1 MIEIK
6 SDMMGYIQNINQKLS
21 ADRANTVVDELV
33 QNCKRAGAKNVD
45 ITLYAR
51 DTLTIQDDGIGCDDL
66 QDLFCS
72 NHSGWKN
79 VAEAFG
85 QGFFSVFSIADEIEV
100 ISTGGSIF
108 IDVDDI
114 LNNGQ
119 FSFNEDKTKTRNG
132 FYVKLKGESIRKNA
146 TTIKDY
152 VKNDLCCHDNSIN
165 YSFNGEHIDYIDV
178 HEHTCNKSTWAQQ
191 YEQDDV
197 KFTMTPQTSYCN
209 GVDVYADCRFV
220 ERSYDLPYCGG
231 ILSVGSQTLTLKA
244 PDRKDIISDDKWYNL
259 ERKLVKQV
267 VKMYTNMLKN
277 ASDDTI
283 DKYAD
288 AISYHVERDVITD
301 YLSLNNVVFDPN
313 DLSIFNIDEDDE
325 EEKEQPASDWLAG
338 SGNIVFSE
346 QEINAMDF
354 AAEYIENHEE
364 SVKKKV
370 GSFKAFLE
378 ELKSKN
384 LPVTYVMQSDVKN
397 KKMVEK
403 INNLRYDGWTVLVA
417 PNKLYREA
425 FNDFD
430 IRCLSALDTFCKKE
444 ITYDNT
450 DPKTNVEKRFIE
462 LMQQVIEHFGMNE
475 DSIKVCDITEK
486 SVYDG
491 RNVYEPR
498 HNKKFMAAYSFV
510 DGCIY
515 VDRKNSRI
523 NEYEPSAVGEKTM
536 SVGDWQMIIG
546 TSKTMCHELAHALL
560 GTIDAT
566 TEHEAAQQ
574 CICFEYA
581 KIFNDTM

>member
-6 SDMMGYIQNINQKLS
+6 SDMMGYIQNIRNQVMFDS
-21 ADRANTVVDELV
+21 QTTVVDELV

-45 ITLYAR
+45 ITLYAS
-51 DTLTIQDDGIGCDDL
+51 DTLTIQDDGVGCDDL

-79 VAEAFG
+79 VSEAFG
-85 QGFFSVFSIADEIEV
+85 QGFFSVFAIADEIEV

-108 IDVDDI
+108 IDVNNI

-119 FSFNEDKTKTRNG
+119 FSFNEDKTKTRKG

-152 VKNDLCCHDNSIN
+152 IRNDLCCHDNSID

-178 HEHTCNKSTWAQQ
+178 HENICNKSAWAKQ
-191 YEQDDV
+191 YEKDDV

-220 ERSYDLPYCGG
+220 ERTYDFPYCGG

-259 ERKLVKQV
+259 KRKLNKQI

-288 AISYHVERDVITD
+288 AISYCVERDVITD
-301 YLSLNNVVFDPN
+301 YLSLKNIVFDPN
-313 DLSIFNIDEDDE
+313 DLSIFNIDEDTE
-325 EEKEQPASDWLAG
+325 EEKELPANDWLAE

-364 SVKKKV
+364 SVQKKV

-384 LPVTYVMQSDVKN
+384 LPVTYVMQSDVKS
-397 KKMVEK
+397 KKMIEK
-403 INNLRYDGWTVLVA
+403 INGLRYDGWTVLVA

-425 FNDFD
+425 FNDFG
-430 IRCLSALDTFCKKE
+430 IRCLSSLDTFCKKE
-444 ITYDNT
+444 IVYDNLGSQ
-450 DPKTNVEKRFIE
+450 TNAEKRFIE
-462 LMQQVIEHFGMNE
+462 LMQQVINHFGMND
-475 DSIKVCDITEK
+475 DSIKVCDIIEK
-486 SVYDG
+486 SIYDG
-491 RNVYEPR
+491 KNVYEPR
-498 HNKKFMAAYSFV
+498 HNKKIMAAYSFV

-515 VDRKNSRI
+515 VDRKNTHI
-523 NEYEPSAVGEKTM
+523 NDYMLYKVGEKTM
-536 SVGDWQMIIG
+536 STGDWQLIIG

-560 GTIDAT
+560 GTMDAT
-566 TEHEAAQQ
+566 DEHEATQQ
-574 CICFEYA
+574 YICFEYA
-581 KIFNDTM
+581 KIFGGTL